1 MLPPKFHYTRRVKR
15 FGRISQG
22 NRTWAGGWAKN
33 KDSTDKKNKER
44 IKARRICW
52 RRRLGLELKDKCVFG
67 SRSLLKQAN
76 WFNERNDPG
85 LNRLRKNSLC
95 GRQAKNPGLKPIH
108 SIGFIGGVENPT
120 LPPER
125 RKASTGVRV
134 QVSGDRRATETR
146 TRVRVSERSGQTP
159 KGWGCASK
167 ELGICA
173 DWIHAGWLRR

>member
-85 LNRLRKNSLC
+85 LNRLRKNSLR

-108 SIGFIGGVENPT
+108 SIGFIGGVET
-120 LPPER
+120 PPSH
-125 RKASTGVRV
+125 RKGK
-134 QVSGDRRATETR
+134 
-146 TRVRVSERSGQTP
+146 TRVFRLYW
-159 KGWGCASK
+159 WG
-167 ELGICA
+167 
-173 DWIHAGWLRR
+173 